1 MSNRTRA
8 LLIAVLVTVSVAA
21 TPAAAAVST
30 DVETN
35 ASTNSLSVG
44 ETATID
50 VVVTNGTEGVGS
62 YGFTASSSDNTTLEI
77 VSVSLNGN
85 PSLSSSNVAS
95 GNGSA
100 TVSAASVQDT
110 NVSTVAT
117 VTVQAVSNGTADV
130 TLSNVQVGYGDGS
143 DDYDL
148 GSVGSSSFTVG
159 DTQQPTDQVNVLED
173 GTLTPNTVDANTTV
187 THDLSFDVENVSGDG
202 NTDTISVTL
211 PAVGSITSANSLNVT
226 DANGSAVAV
235 TSSPSLADAN
245 GGTDNQLVFSISPE
259 SPDRDVTV
267 DANFDVAFDDLSQDA
282 TGDVTVEAVDST
294 NGQDTAA
301 VASITVEAADEPPA
315 PTGDAVNLEPATDEL
330 APGETA
336 TFDVVATNTSQ
347 GVGSYGFDVNS
358 SDASVLS
365 VDSVSLNGNPSA
377 ALSSTTIASDNSSAS
392 VSAAGVADT
401 NVSTLATVT
410 VTANAAGSATLSLSN
425 VQVGFGDGSDD
436 YNITSTGSSD
446 VTVANVT
453 QAPASVTFDDQTVTN
468 GSNTVTVESATLED
482 GGFVVIHSVPVVPD
496 NGTAADSVVGNS
508 EFIAD
513 NASDIQITLDEPI
526 TANTTLVAM
535 AHRDTDGDQAYNF
548 PELNGTAVDG
558 PYTFEGAPVVD
569 SANITV
575 EAAPEPA
582 PASVTFDDQTV
593 ANGSNTVT
601 VANAELSEGGF
612 VVIHTVPVVPDNG
625 TAADSVVGNSEFIAD
640 NASDIQITLDEPIT
654 ANTTLVAMAHRDT
667 DGDQAYNFP
676 ELNGTAVDGPYVA
689 DGAPVVDSAN
699 ITVQQVDDGIDW
711 TGTPIEG
718 ATSTDD
724 DPFPEDVNA
733 DGEVNLDDVFTFA
746 FDAVFA
752 PDGTFD
758 QTQLDALD
766 YNGDGTVD
774 LDDVFEFA
782 FGEALA

>member
-8 LLIAVLVTVSVAA
+8 LLIAVLVTISVAA

-50 VVVTNGTEGVGS
+50 VVVTNGTEGIGS
-62 YGFTASSSDNTTLEI
+62 YGFTASTSDNTTLEI
-77 VSVSLNGN
+77 VSVDLNGN
-85 PSLSSSNVAS
+85 VSAGLSSANVADD
-95 GNGSA
+95 NGSA
-100 TVSAASVQDT
+100 TASAAGVQDT
-110 NVSTVAT
+110 GISTVAT
-117 VTVQAVSNGTADV
+117 ITVRAVSNGSADV
-130 TLSNVQVGYGDGS
+130 SLSNVQLGYADGS

-148 GSVGSSSFTVG
+148 GTVGSSSFTVG
-159 DTQQPTDQVNVLED
+159 DAQQPTGQVNVLEG
-173 GTLTPNTVDANTTV
+173 GTLAPDTVDANTTV

-211 PAVGSITSANSLNVT
+211 PAVGSITNANSLNVT
-226 DANGSAVAV
+226 DSNGSAVAV

-436 YNITSTGSSD
+436 YNVTTTGSSD
-446 VTVANVT
+446 VTVADT
-453 QAPASVTFDDQTVTN
+453 PPASVTFDDQTVAN
-468 GSNTVTVESATLED
+468 GSNTVTVANAELSE
-482 GGFVVIHSVPVVPD
+482 GGFVVIHSTPVVPD
-496 NGTAADSVVGNS
+496 NGTAADSVIGNS
-508 EFIAD
+508 EYIAD
-513 NASDIQITLDEPI
+513 NASDVQITLDQNV

-558 PYTFEGAPVVD
+558 PYTFEGAAVVD
-569 SANITV
+569 PANITV
-575 EAAPEPA
+575 E
-582 PASVTFDDQTV
+582 
-593 ANGSNTVT
+593 
-601 VANAELSEGGF
+601 
-612 VVIHTVPVVPDNG
+612 
-625 TAADSVVGNSEFIAD
+625 
-640 NASDIQITLDEPIT
+640 
-654 ANTTLVAMAHRDT
+654 
-667 DGDQAYNFP
+667 
-676 ELNGTAVDGPYVA
+676 
-689 DGAPVVDSAN
+689 
-699 ITVQQVDDGIDW
+699 QVDDEVDFN
-711 TGTPIEG
+711 GTPIEG

-733 DGEVNLDDVFTFA
+733 DGEVNLDDVFALA
-746 FDAVFA
+746 FDAVTNQGPYSQA
-752 PDGTFD
+752 
-758 QTQLDALD
+758 QLDRLD
-766 YNGDGTVD
+766 YNGDGEVD
-774 LDDVFEFA
+774 LDDVFDFA
-782 FGEALA
+782 FGEVVG